1 MKNTNKLYIML
12 AIVLVA
18 VVVLGVAYAAMSK
31 VLTITSGKV
40 TQSALSWNVA
50 FDTASTT
57 VNATAGGTSAT
68 GRTCGAAT
76 VSASTL
82 TFADTTLS
90 KPGDTCTWSF
100 TIKNTGSIAAKVSGF
115 AYTKPVS
122 SCTTSGATMTCG
134 KLTYKITT
142 NGSTELA
149 QNSTIAAG
157 GTQAIKVVASYND
170 NSNLLGSAATY
181 SGTQIKITYTQA

>member
-50 FDTASTT
+50 FDTASAT

-82 TFADTTLS
+82 TFSDTTLS

-122 SCTTSGATMTCG
+122 SCTTSGSTMTCG

-157 GTQAIKVVASYND
+157 GTQAIKVVASYTD
-170 NSNLLGSAATY
+170 NSNLLGSAVTY
-181 SGTQIKITYTQA
+181 SGAQVKITYTQA

>member
-18 VVVLGVAYAAMSK
+18 VVVLGVAYAAMST
-31 VLTITSGKV
+31 VLTINAGKV
-40 TQSALSWNVA
+40 TQNALSWNVA
-50 FDTASTT
+50 FDTASAT

-68 GRTCGAAT
+68 GRTCGAAK

-115 AYTKPVS
+115 TYTKPVS

-157 GTQAIKVVASYND
+157 GKQAIKVVASYTD

-181 SGTQIKITYTQA
+181 SGAQIKITYTQA